1 MVRKVPI
8 LLLAV
13 ALVACN
19 RERPADQASPPAA
32 PAATAPVVA
41 APVSPGPLTE
51 TGDAHINGYG
61 HLRFGMTADEARKA
75 WAGDLSGKPGPGE
88 ICYYLTLKS
97 VKTPREFGFMIESD
111 KFVRY
116 DVGNDKETA
125 PGGGKRGMSV
135 DQIRQFYAGRL
146 TETPHKYV
154 KGGSYLRIKTNDE
167 SGSVLLFETDADGKV
182 TAWRVGQA
190 PQVDYVEGCS

>member
-1 MVRKVPI
+1 MVRKLPI
-8 LLLAV
+8 VLLAV

-19 RERPADQASPPAA
+19 RERPTDQTSPPAV
-32 PAATAPVVA
+32 PAATAPIVA
-41 APVSPGPLTE
+41 APLTE

-61 HLRFGMTADEARKA
+61 HLRFGMTADEAKKA
-75 WAGDLSGKPGPGE
+75 WGGELNGKPGPGE
-88 ICYYLTLKS
+88 ICYFLTPKS
-97 VKTPREFGFMIESD
+97 AQTPREFGFMMEAD

-116 DVGNDKETA
+116 DVGNDKEVA

-135 DQIRQFYAGRL
+135 DQIRQLYAGRV
-146 TETPHKYV
+146 TEGPHKYV
-154 KGGSYLRIKTNDE
+154 KGGKYLRIKTTDE
-167 SGSVLLFETDADGKV
+167 SGGVLLFETDADGKV